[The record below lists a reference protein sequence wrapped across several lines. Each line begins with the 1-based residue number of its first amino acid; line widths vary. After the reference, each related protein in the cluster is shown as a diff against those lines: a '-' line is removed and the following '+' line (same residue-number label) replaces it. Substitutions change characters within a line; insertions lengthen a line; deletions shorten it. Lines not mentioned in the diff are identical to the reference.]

1 MNHFT
6 KNLSF
11 TILLNLLVL
20 IPNFIL
26 VFVGEDSITA
36 TPLKSFVFLVSCFSF
51 VFVGCILIRPK
62 YYFLFLSPIVLI
74 QYLEV
79 IHVFLF
85 KTPTSTGVFIAFL
98 QTNFNESREFLT
110 SQFHFLGIALA
121 TLCLYGFLLL
131 RLDTSFYFSLQKK
144 LISAVLFSFFHL
156 LLLSRDF
163 MIIKKTYPSHSMG
176 QTLESIK
183 YSFQVRSNKTFPIN
197 SFYRINSYL
206 EYVDEHKNY
215 TQNIKK
221 ISFDSIVKDTLQTPE
236 TIVLVIGESARSDH
250 FGMNGY
256 KRNTTPN
263 LDTIENILSFKNT
276 YSPSNLTQ
284 PSLSFM
290 LSRATPLKKVIMN
303 HEPSFARAFKE
314 QGFQVYWISNQD
326 YEPSHPTN
334 FYSKESDSLILNK
347 LSMDTRKTTDLIL
360 VNQFSSLLKITRN
373 YKKRLFIIHTLGSH
387 FRYNY
392 RYTQDFEKFTP
403 CIDNNFRLTSIKPPN
418 KIALINSYDNS
429 ILYTDMIVSQCIK
442 ELDKNKRKNALVY
455 VSDHGENL
463 FDNDKK
469 HVLHGNTI
477 PTTFELHVPLILW
490 LSASYKK
497 TYRNKYNTL
506 KTNQNKIFS
515 SANLPYLM
523 WELGNLSI
531 YENNNTKNLGS
542 PNYSEPDTIYAFN
555 QKIYKYPVHQ
565 LN

>member
-1 MNHFT
+1 
-6 KNLSF
+6 
-11 TILLNLLVL
+11 
-20 IPNFIL
+20 
-26 VFVGEDSITA
+26 
-36 TPLKSFVFLVSCFSF
+36 
-51 VFVGCILIRPK
+51 
-62 YYFLFLSPIVLI
+62 
-74 QYLEV
+74 LEV

-206 EYVDEHKNY
+206 KYVDEHKNY

-236 TIVLVIGESARSDH
+236 TIVLVIWESARSDH

-314 QGFQVYWISNQD
+314 
-326 YEPSHPTN
+326 
-334 FYSKESDSLILNK
+334 
-347 LSMDTRKTTDLIL
+347 
-360 VNQFSSLLKITRN
+360 
-373 YKKRLFIIHTLGSH
+373 
-387 FRYNY
+387 
-392 RYTQDFEKFTP
+392 
-403 CIDNNFRLTSIKPPN
+403 
-418 KIALINSYDNS
+418 
-429 ILYTDMIVSQCIK
+429 
-442 ELDKNKRKNALVY
+442 
-455 VSDHGENL
+455 
-463 FDNDKK
+463 
-469 HVLHGNTI
+469 
-477 PTTFELHVPLILW
+477 
-490 LSASYKK
+490 
-497 TYRNKYNTL
+497 
-506 KTNQNKIFS
+506 
-515 SANLPYLM
+515 
-523 WELGNLSI
+523 
-531 YENNNTKNLGS
+531 
-542 PNYSEPDTIYAFN
+542 
-555 QKIYKYPVHQ
+555 
-565 LN
+565 